1 LFRDLRIGFRIF
13 DLAGSEMI
21 AKHFAALTISLA
33 ALSGAAVALAAAPP
47 TGILWQT
54 DLEAAKRI
62 AAQTNRLVLV
72 HFWQPN
78 CGPCKQLEKDVFSQP
93 QVQQEIQSRFVP
105 VKLNADEWPTTLKTY
120 GINRYPTDL
129 VITPSGQ
136 IVGRMTSPLKPDAYL
151 QQLAIAASGTGPAA
165 TPGASAYVAS
175 MAGISTPQTAI
186 TGAPIIQ
193 PGTQMTPGPA
203 APIGAQTSAAW
214 GAAQPG
220 AVQQPSVVSAAPA
233 MPNYSGDRYAEFFQK
248 YGGGANQPAATAP
261 QTAPPVAVSQT
272 IPPAA
277 NSATT
282 NAGSGSMIPP
292 LGATPQLSTAVQP
305 QVSLPP
311 VGQTASMPAQAAPQ
325 TSSLAAPP
333 PLGLEGF
340 CPVTLAEQ
348 KRWQV
353 GDRRWG
359 VIHRGRTYLFAGPT
373 EQQKFLSSPDRY
385 SPAGSGQDVVMALDY
400 GQSVD
405 GTRALGTEYQSRI
418 YLFSSQA
425 SQSAF
430 WKNPERYAA
439 QVLQAE
445 NPAQTT
451 LR

>member
-1 LFRDLRIGFRIF
+1 M
-13 DLAGSEMI
+13 MI
-21 AKHFAALTISLA
+21 AKRLAPVAALAIACTFLC
-33 ALSGAAVALAAAPP
+33 GAAAPP

-93 QVQQEIQSRFVP
+93 QVQQEIQTRFVP

-120 GINRYPTDL
+120 GITRFPTDL

-136 IVGRMTSPLKPDAYL
+136 IVGRMTSPLKPDLYL

-165 TPGASAYVAS
+165 TPGASYVAS
-175 MAGISTPQTAI
+175 MAGSSGPIATTS
-186 TGAPIIQ
+186 APIIQ
-193 PGTQMTPGPA
+193 PGTQTIPDA
-203 APIGAQTSAAW
+203 TAPIAATQTPAAW
-214 GAAQPG
+214 GPTQPAA
-220 AVQQPSVVSAAPA
+220 AQQPSATSTAPA
-233 MPNYSGDRYAEFFQK
+233 MPNYSDNRYAEFFQK
-248 YGGGANQPAATAP
+248 YGGTPVAGQVSNLPSQAVATPPAT
-261 QTAPPVAVSQT
+261 QTAPPIVAA
-272 IPPAA
+272 PATA
-277 NSATT
+277 NSLSPYA
-282 NAGSGSMIPP
+282 AGSGSMIPP
-292 LGATPQLSTAVQP
+292 LGATPQLSTGIEP
-305 QVSLPP
+305 QVSVPPPGGKVTRLP
-311 VGQTASMPAQAAPQ
+311 VQAAPQ
-325 TSSLAAPP
+325 VSNLPSPP
-333 PLGLEGF
+333 PVGLEGF

-359 VIHRGRTYLFAGPT
+359 VVHRGRTYLFAGPI
-373 EQQKFLSSPDRY
+373 EQQKFLSNPDRY
-385 SPAGSGQDVVMALDY
+385 SPAVSGQDVVMALDY

-405 GTRALGTEYQSRI
+405 GTRALGTEYQNRI

-425 SQSAF
+425 SQNAF

-445 NPAQTT
+445 NPGQTT
-451 LR
+451 IR